1 MKCKRAKQSMALS
14 VGRDL
19 DDGSDRELQR
29 HISSC
34 PPCRDYFGRLR
45 AATSVLH
52 QAGEDSCEPLSDD
65 VTLWPAVSRAI
76 QQPARKPSPFTWSQA
91 WVPAVAI
98 ASMVLAIISIS
109 NTMND
114 SRPDG
119 NILVGPGG
127 AGAGATTAT
136 EDFGPGSQLIRQPA
150 PPTSDRRP
158 LRDRRD

>member
-1 MKCKRAKQSMALS
+1 MKCKRAKQAMALS

-45 AATSVLH
+45 ASTSVLQ
-52 QAGEDSCEPLSDD
+52 QAGEESCEPLSDD

-76 QQPARKPSPFTWSQA
+76 QKPARKPSPFTWSQA

-98 ASMVLAIISIS
+98 ASMVLAIVSIS

-114 SRPDG
+114 PRPDG

-127 AGAGATTAT
+127 TGADAANVA
-136 EDFGPGSQLIRQPA
+136 EDFGSGSRLIRQPA
-150 PPTSDRRP
+150 PPKTD

>member
-19 DDGSDRELQR
+19 DEGSDRELQR
-29 HISSC
+29 HVSSC

-45 AATSVLH
+45 ASASVLQ

-76 QQPARKPSPFTWSQA
+76 QKPARKPSPFMWSQV

-98 ASMVLAIISIS
+98 ASMVLAMISIS
-109 NTMND
+109 NTMNGP
-114 SRPDG
+114 RPDG
-119 NILVGPGG
+119 NIIFAPGGNG
-127 AGAGATTAT
+127 AGAATAS
-136 EDFGPGSQLIRQPA
+136 EKLDPEHLLPK
-150 PPTSDRRP
+150 SDSP
-158 LRDRRD
+158 KTDGQHQRDARD